1 MPISLVLADDHP
13 IILDGLEML
22 FRAEQDFQVL
32 ARCVNGE
39 ETIQAVRQ
47 HRPDILILDIRMP
60 GKDGLAVL
68 REMKKDSLPTRA
80 VLLTVG
86 LDEDDLLEA
95 IRLGVRGVVLK
106 EMAPQMLVQCVRK
119 VHAGEQWLEKRSV
132 GRALEKMLLREAGVH
147 AGEQWLEK
155 RSVGRALEKMLLREA
170 GERQVAGVL
179 TPRELEIVRMVASG
193 LRNKEIADSLS
204 ISEGTVKI
212 HLHHIYEKLHL
223 ASRLELA
230 LYAQERGLV

>member
-68 REMKKDSLPTRA
+68 REVKKDSLPTRA

-119 VHAGEQWLEKRSV
+119 
-132 GRALEKMLLREAGVH
+132 VH

-212 HLHHIYEKLHL
+212 HLHHIYEKLNL